1 MNAIQLSDVSFAYET
16 RRVLEKISVQIAAS
30 ERVALVGPNATG
42 KSTLLKLMSGVLAP
56 ATGCVRIDGRDL
68 RTFPRKELSRKVAV
82 LPQQFVVP
90 FAFTAREIV
99 QLGRTPHLHF
109 LRGASG
115 TDLRAVARAMEL
127 TNTLQLASRI
137 FNELSGGERQRVM
150 IAMALAQNPEI
161 LLLDEPTQQL
171 DITRQAEILDLI
183 ADLNL
188 REKLTIVAAIHELN
202 AAARYFHRVIVLHA
216 GALVAD
222 GVPQEVLRTDLL
234 REVYQGSVEVLQLGG
249 VPVILPMPQIR
260 FERNGL

>member
-1 MNAIQLSDVSFAYET
+1 MNAIQLSDVSFAYGT
-16 RRVLEKISVQIAAS
+16 HRVLEKVSVQIAAG
-30 ERVALVGPNATG
+30 ERIALLGPNATG

-68 RTFPRKELSRKVAV
+68 HTFPRKELARKVAV

-109 LRGASG
+109 LRGARG
-115 TDLRAVARAMEL
+115 TDLRAVERAMEL
-127 TNTLQLASRI
+127 TNTLHLASRV

-188 REKLTIVAAIHELN
+188 QEKLTIVAAIHELN

-216 GALVAD
+216 GTLVAD

-249 VPVILPMPQIR
+249 VPVILPMPQVR
-260 FERNGL
+260 FEGNGS

>member
-1 MNAIQLSDVSFAYET
+1 MNAIQLSDVSFAYGT
-16 RRVLEKISVQIAAS
+16 RRVLEKVSVQIAAS

-56 ATGCVRIDGRDL
+56 ASGCVRINGRDL

-82 LPQQFVVP
+82 LSQQFVVP
-90 FAFTAREIV
+90 FAFSAREIV

-109 LRGASG
+109 LRGARG
-115 TDLRAVARAMEL
+115 TDLHAVERAMEL
-127 TNTLQLASRI
+127 TNTLHLASRV

-216 GALVAD
+216 GTLVAD

-249 VPVILPMPQIR
+249 VPVILPMPQVR
-260 FERNGL
+260 FQGNGS